1 MNKEIIS
8 SVIVDDEY
16 TEVDVDIQK
25 VQMKPTMYI
34 SYVGDAGVEHLAHEI
49 TNNIIDEHENPNSV
63 SDGTASIFYDAQ
75 ENTISFSDTGR
86 GIPFPKLEAACTIL
100 HAGSKMQR
108 AYGNTAGENGV
119 GLTVTNA
126 LSELFEIT
134 STRDGASKFLQ
145 FKDGVKVIDQETT
158 VKDPNKHGLLVSFRP
173 SAMFLGKDSRL
184 PVESFSQWLFE
195 QSFMLPK
202 DLEIVFTCEGLPGK
216 AATVKKAYKNTK
228 GIPGYIEAMYP
239 DKEMLLS
246 KPISLIGHMDVV
258 EKDVP
263 VQKEDGTFVMEDMAR
278 TIDLEVSFNFDPKQ
292 TEPIFHAFCNN
303 IKNIDGGKHQD
314 GVKNAIGS
322 FFIKQINDAKKKN
335 ETTEYLHADVMAGI
349 VVVLNMKTTVSTK
362 FESQTKH
369 RLGNDYFYKPVRQ
382 MAIAALNE
390 LFKLPENKRIL
401 TKILDYIKFNAKLR
415 LEQSN
420 KRSKISTAA
429 PTFMDCKLIT
439 GHYPPNLIAECY
451 SGEYEFEIYI
461 VEGDS
466 SGGQVRDSRYSNDV
480 QGVLKLRGKPKKIWM
495 YPVSYLDA
503 HPNDMT
509 AILLRD
515 VLGCGWGKHFSLEKL
530 RYKRIILA
538 PDADIDGTHINTILL
553 ANIYHVAPAL
563 ITEGYV
569 YRIMFPLYKLMEKKK
584 DKKKSDTKGINPELY
599 LFNKEVLYHKYESIV
614 ASKLRL
620 KFEESDVDY
629 IPSKQMQAFL
639 ECNRIYYE
647 LIHEMSK
654 YSVHPDII
662 EFLAIHPED
671 FPTRIQELDRE
682 LIYDESTGIVPEVI
696 GCYKKEYYVF
706 PLDELTKKKLN
717 YLSQVIYGGNGGYA
731 YYELYERRSNGAS
744 DHLGRKSIYQIMNI
758 AQKYFPELAGRYKGS
773 GELNKQEM
781 QQLAMNPNNRVL
793 IQFTVAD
800 MENLQ
805 ETMDE
810 LFNSKRTDCRKKLI
824 REAEITLDD
833 IDN

>member
-1 MNKEIIS
+1 MNKETIS
-8 SVIVDDEY
+8 PVIVDDEY

-49 TNNIIDEHENPNSV
+49 TNNIIDEHENPNSI

-75 ENTISFSDTGR
+75 ENIISFSDTGR

-145 FKDGVKVIDQETT
+145 FKDGVKVIDQEIE
-158 VKDPNKHGLLVSFRP
+158 VDDQNKHGLLVSFRP

-239 DKEMLLS
+239 NKEMLLN

-263 VQKEDGTFVMEDMAR
+263 VQKEDGTFTMEDIPR

-303 IKNIDGGKHQD
+303 IKNTDGGKHQD

-322 FFIKQINDAKKKN
+322 FFIKQINDTKKKN

-369 RLGNDYFYKPVRQ
+369 RLGNEYFYKPVRQ

-401 TKILDYIKFNAKLR
+401 NKILDYVKFNAKLR

-420 KRSKISTAA
+420 KRSKVSTAA
-429 PTFMDCKLIT
+429 PTFMDSKLIT
-439 GHYPPNLIAECY
+439 GFYPPNLIAECY
-451 SGEYEFEIYI
+451 SGEYEFEVYV
-461 VEGDS
+461 VEGNS
-466 SGGQVRDSRYSNDV
+466 SGDQVRDSRYSNDV

-495 YPVSYLDA
+495 HPPSYLDT
-503 HPNDMT
+503 HPGDMT

-530 RYKRIILA
+530 RYKRIILS
-538 PDADIDGTHINTILL
+538 PDADIDGTHINSIML
-553 ANIYHVAPAL
+553 ANIYRAAPQL
-563 ITEGYV
+563 IENGYV
-569 YRIMFPLYKLMEKKK
+569 YRIVFPLYKLMGVKKNK
-584 DKKKSDTKGINPELY
+584 DKKKGVDPELY
-599 LFNKEVLYHKYESIV
+599 LFNKEVLYRRYENIV
-614 ASKLRL
+614 ASKIRL
-620 KFEESDVDY
+620 KFEETDPEF
-629 IPSKQMQAFL
+629 IPTKQVLAFL
-639 ECNRIYYE
+639 EVNRMYYE
-647 LIHEMSK
+647 IIHDMSK

-671 FPTRIQELDRE
+671 FQTEIQTLDNNELF
-682 LIYDESTGIVPEVI
+682 YDESTGIVPEII
-696 GCYKKEYYVF
+696 GCYKKNYYVF
-706 PLDELTKKKLN
+706 PLDELTKKKLA
-717 YLSQVIYGGNGGYA
+717 YLSDVIYRGNGGYA
-731 YYELYERRSNGAS
+731 YYEVYERRSNGS
-744 DHLGRKSIYQIMNI
+744 FDHLGRMSIYQIMNM
-758 AQKYFPELAGRYKGS
+758 AQKYFPELDGRYKGS
-773 GELNKQEM
+773 GELDKDEM
-781 QQLAMNPNNRVL
+781 KELAMNPNNRTL
-793 IQFTVAD
+793 IQFTVQDA
-800 MENLQ
+800 ENMIDAMNQ
-805 ETMDE
+805 
-810 LFNSKRTDCRKKLI
+810 LFDNGRTDRRKELI
-824 REAEITLDD
+824 RGAEISLDD